1 MKKEYDA
8 PKAEKLEF
16 DYKETVV
23 ASTGT
28 GCVKTNDLGQGNG
41 CNKPGHAHYNDSI

>member
-23 ASTGT
+23 ASNGSHHCHKSNGDRGHQH
-28 GCVKTNDLGQGNG
+28 GCGKKVKQNDQV
-41 CNKPGHAHYNDSI
+41 

>member
-28 GCVKTNDLGQGNG
+28 NCTKINDNGNGNG
-41 CNKPGHAHYNDSI
+41 CGNNPRYNDSI